1 MRLWRNYYGCLL
13 LFAKAFLWGF
23 DLMSCR
29 AVALSGSCSC
39 GRPTRWVRPQGRPT
53 RWVRPQPAPGAAATK
68 NKRKIGC
75 MSSPDSRVVRIVH
88 HLRKRRHK
96 SREHYPTTQHL
107 DNGKWQVRKITR
119 KRSGFYPGKQ
129 NPTRGPWVTRAE
141 QGSRGAKL
149 RIEKHTPMDGNL
161 MKYHIILI
169 QLFDR

>member
-1 MRLWRNYYGCLL
+1 L

-29 AVALSGSCSC
+29 AVALSG
-39 GRPTRWVRPQGRPT
+39 
-53 RWVRPQPAPGAAATK
+53 PAPGAAATK

-129 NPTRGPWVTRAE
+129 NPTRGP
-141 QGSRGAKL
+141 
-149 RIEKHTPMDGNL
+149 
-161 MKYHIILI
+161 
-169 QLFDR
+169 